1 MANKFASCYVQFLD
15 QIGFFESFSSGTF
28 LHEEWHEN
36 MSVADE
42 FKKITTLIKA

>member
-15 QIGFFESFSSGTF
+15 QIGFFSSGTF
-28 LHEEWHEN
+28 LHEEHEN

-42 FKKITTLIKA
+42 LETTTNLTTLIKA